1 MPKEL
6 TAGAGFFKR
15 MLAAAS
21 QRSPGLYPGHSRVF
35 TKFSRRS
42 LLTFYNIYS
51 LFFMEVL
58 QNMIDVQKVTP
69 WDFLYAQDAPGTVLV
84 FAYD

>member
-1 MPKEL
+1 
-6 TAGAGFFKR
+6 
-15 MLAAAS
+15 
-21 QRSPGLYPGHSRVF
+21 
-35 TKFSRRS
+35 
-42 LLTFYNIYS
+42 
-51 LFFMEVL
+51 MEVL